1 MASASSFRLFPFQ
14 EEAAEH
20 LRDAALEWVAY
31 AARNGAPR
39 YGPTRIPFLGQ
50 LRAVTGSGK
59 TPILAEA
66 VGGIGDAVVLWTTR
80 SSAVVEQTF
89 QNLTGKYRSLLPANT
104 QVLRDI
110 PSPVVWRDLIEG
122 ERGLT
127 IWVLTV
133 ASWNEAEADAADTGE
148 ARLRLRRDQPDWAGA
163 GSPWDQLRDKLNRP
177 LWIVSDES
185 HNQSTAQLDQLA
197 ALRPKGFFMASATPV
212 INDLFSKWAE
222 ALNTEEE
229 TKRLLQAAQVPVLT
243 RDVVDANLL
252 KTTIELI
259 DYRSGT

>member
-39 YGPTRIPFLGQ
+39 YGATRIPFLGQ

-59 TPILAEA
+59 TPILADV
-66 VGGIGDAVVLWTTR
+66 VGGVGDAVVIWTTR

-89 QNLTGKYRSLLPANT
+89 TNLSGRYQSLLPPGT
-104 QVLRDI
+104 QILRDI
-110 PSPVVWRDLIEG
+110 PSQVVWRDLIDKAS
-122 ERGLT
+122 GLT

-133 ASWNEAEADAADTGE
+133 ASWNEAEAADDDTE
-148 ARLRLRRDQPDWAGA
+148 ARLRLRRDQPDWAGE
-163 GSPWDQLRDKLNRP
+163 GSPWSQLQEKLKRP

-197 ALRPKGFFMASATPV
+197 GLRPKGFFMASATPV
-212 INDLFSKWAE
+212 INDLFSRWAE
-222 ALNTEEE
+222 ALSGDQE
-229 TKRLLQAAQVPVLT
+229 TKALMERAQVPVLT
-243 RDVVDANLL
+243 RDVVDA
-252 KTTIELI
+252 
-259 DYRSGT
+259 